1 MITFIHNSKILSP
14 FNTFNNQSTTP
25 PDINKGGLS
34 YSLSRKQIEDQINLS
49 ISKTEASYRC
59 PVSNSETWDS
69 TSITNVSSGIALNI
83 DPNSII

>member
-14 FNTFNNQSTTP
+14 FNTFNNKNTTP

-34 YSLSRKQIEDQINLS
+34 YSLSRKPIEDQINLS
-49 ISKTEASYRC
+49 ISQTEAAYRC
-59 PVSNSETWDS
+59 PVSDSETWNS
-69 TSITNVSSGIALNI
+69 ASITNISSGIVLNI